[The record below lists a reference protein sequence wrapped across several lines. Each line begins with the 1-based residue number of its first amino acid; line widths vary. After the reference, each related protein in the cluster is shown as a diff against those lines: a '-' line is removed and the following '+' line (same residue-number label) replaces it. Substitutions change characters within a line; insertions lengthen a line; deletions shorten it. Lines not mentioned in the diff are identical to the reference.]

1 MTEVSLLEKTS
12 SIRGTVSK
20 TACLNT
26 VILASGILS
35 IILAHFV
42 IHPLLIPADAA
53 LNLEYGKLI
62 ASGQSPYLDF
72 FDYTSPVPMYLCLIP
87 NYISIYLKLH
97 PITAFNLCVWLLLAF
112 STALSAQILF
122 RTSSRESSVAPYLLI
137 GYLLLNL
144 LFIDQFGETQQLFF
158 VFTVPY
164 FLARVLNLANPSG
177 SIDIRILGLSG
188 SMAAIGFLLD
198 PLYLLL
204 MIFFEAFICIERGRF
219 DSLSRPEFTVCF
231 SILVICGFVLIIGNE
246 PMGVAFSHF
255 ALPMMLLDYDT
266 WNNELVY
273 LGMTPDR
280 RDLLYLSIAGCVA
293 ALAFHRFSK
302 LILPMVIVSCL
313 GFGLY
318 VIQYNMFTAQALPMV
333 FGAGLAV
340 SLVVGILVNWLV
352 AHFKLRPKHKT
363 KLPGTIVFAVLSLS
377 AFSAWLAVDLA
388 GVSHGNRYSLAEQG
402 YIGSSPRADLSIF
415 ADYIEANSKPGDQVL
430 VINDQARPAYPALLQ
445 LGRRPG
451 SGFLTTRLL
460 KVARKLR
467 YSKPLEVWQ
476 PYVVAEDQLY
486 DRLKNDIRSKRPVL
500 VLVNQDS
507 MGPALEEK
515 LVSKELLDHYE
526 PVGFLDWRD
535 DSVDHPPYEYV
546 GYRTAFHAF
555 KLK

>member
-26 VILASGILS
+26 GILAAGILL
-35 IILAHFV
+35 IILAHFI
-42 IHPLLIPADAA
+42 IHPLLIPAEAA

-62 ASGQSPYLDF
+62 ISGQSPYLDF
-72 FDYTSPVPMYLCLIP
+72 FDYQSPVPMYLCLIP
-87 NYISIYLKLH
+87 DFISIYLKVH
-97 PITAFNLCVWLLLAF
+97 PITAFNLCVWLLVTL
-112 STALSAQILF
+112 STAISAHILF
-122 RTSSRESSVAPYLLI
+122 RTSSREISVAPYLLV

-144 LFIDQFGETQQLFF
+144 IFIDQFGETQQVFF
-158 VFTVPY
+158 AFILPY
-164 FLARVLNLANPSG
+164 VLSRVLNLTSSG
-177 SIDIRILGLSG
+177 GAIDIRVLGLTG
-188 SMAAIGFLLD
+188 SMAAVGFLLD

-204 MIFFEAFICIERGRF
+204 MILFEAFICAERGRF
-219 DSLSRPEFTVCF
+219 DSLSKPEFTVCF
-231 SILVICGFVLIIGNE
+231 SILILCGFVLIIGNE
-246 PMGVAFSHF
+246 PMGVALSHF
-255 ALPMMLLDYDT
+255 GLPMMLLDYDT
-266 WNNELVY
+266 WNNDLVY

-280 RDLLYLSIAGCVA
+280 RDLLYLSILACVA
-293 ALAFHRFSK
+293 ALAFYRFSK
-302 LILPMVIVSCL
+302 LILPMVIISFL

-318 VIQYNMFTAQALPMV
+318 IVQYNMYTAQALPMV
-333 FGAGLAV
+333 FGAGLAF
-340 SLVVGILVNWLV
+340 SLVVGILVNWFV
-352 AHFKLRPKHKT
+352 AHFKLRS
-363 KLPGTIVFAVLSLS
+363 KLPGTLVFGALSLASVFAWLS
-377 AFSAWLAVDLA
+377 VEVA
-388 GVSHGNRYSLAEQG
+388 GVSHGNRYSLSEQG

-430 VINDQARPAYPALLQ
+430 IINDQARPAYPTLLQ

-486 DRLKNDIRSKRPVL
+486 DRLKNDIRTKRPVL
-500 VLVNQDS
+500 ILVNQDS

-515 LVSKELLDHYE
+515 LVSKELLDNYE

-535 DSVDHPPYEYV
+535 DNADHPSFEYI

-555 KLK
+555 KLKRGE